1 VLVCWHSSHRP
12 ARSRPISSLRLV
24 AIVGDQRFV
33 LRKFQD
39 EFIAQER
46 REAGLDFLGLGFGS
60 GEPEQGIIGV
70 P

>member
-1 VLVCWHSSHRP
+1 
-12 ARSRPISSLRLV
+12 LRLV